1 MANPVLDEQNIL
13 DLLQLPIQLQT
24 ISAIQAGAAQA
35 LVDLFDRKVTRAEFM
50 DEAGTCLSL
59 YAQTAKLWMLAN
71 IKAASDEA
79 GLDTVAFEKAERGV
93 TNLIGRDVERVVAL
107 VKRLQSCPTSE
118 DKVH

>member
-1 MANPVLDEQNIL
+1 MADPVLDEQNIL
-13 DLLQLPIQLQT
+13 DLLQVPVQLQT
-24 ISAIQAGAAQA
+24 IGVIQAGAAQA

-50 DEAGTCLSL
+50 EEASTCLSL

-71 IKAASDEA
+71 MKAAYEEA
-79 GLDTVAFEKAERGV
+79 GIDGVAFEKAERGV
-93 TNLIGRDVERVVAL
+93 THLISRDVERVVAL